1 MIYFGAAQRK
11 QTHCHDVGKRGTD
24 RGGRGRDRKPTNQP
38 NEQTKN
44 WMMQNKSKKIVE
56 YLQQGD
62 LSHIKMRRTMI
73 GW

>member
-1 MIYFGAAQRK
+1 MTWGREGQIEG
-11 QTHCHDVGKRGTD
+11 GGGGTESQ
-24 RGGRGRDRKPTNQP
+24 PTNQP